1 MTSFSYESRLSQI
14 ALRLAYGCY
23 LNLLWLVCSLPIIT
37 VGAST
42 TALYAV
48 TLKIA
53 RNEEGNITTQFF
65 RAFVR
70 DFRQATTL
78 WLVVLALSLLLG
90 CDIYVLFHLRAS
102 TTGALAIVL
111 TLALAILIV
120 ACLALGI
127 VLMYIFPLVASVKN
141 TNFSML
147 RNSLLIGTHYLF
159 CTICVLGIHALM
171 AILIIAIFTPLVVL
185 GEGICAMLSS
195 YLLSP
200 VIRACAQQPSLSDDT
215 STPDSSHLDS

>member
-23 LNLLWLVCSLPIIT
+23 LNLLWFVCSLPIIT

-65 RAFVR
+65 WAFVR

-78 WLVVLALSLLLG
+78 WLEIG
-90 CDIYVLFHLRAS
+90 RAH
-102 TTGALAIVL
+102 V
-111 TLALAILIV
+111 
-120 ACLALGI
+120 
-127 VLMYIFPLVASVKN
+127 
-141 TNFSML
+141 
-147 RNSLLIGTHYLF
+147 
-159 CTICVLGIHALM
+159 
-171 AILIIAIFTPLVVL
+171 
-185 GEGICAMLSS
+185 
-195 YLLSP
+195 
-200 VIRACAQQPSLSDDT
+200 
-215 STPDSSHLDS
+215 